1 MFYLRAAKRII
12 YEAGHSRN
20 ASADPSDVKA
30 QEPSSR
36 NATNLTTMSRLTGAP
51 SAALGNAQSQNSQQA
66 GAGGSSPRDSGA
78 GPAGAAPPSETGDPF
93 GVARFD
99 LSPILDGVLALTCSV
114 LVQPSPPSDP
124 LAKPQ
129 NATSS
134 GPITTAII
142 FGDGIGPQRFIT
154 IRHCEFSV

>member
-1 MFYLRAAKRII
+1 MQ
-12 YEAGHSRN
+12 EAGSRN
-20 ASADPSDVKA
+20 V
-30 QEPSSR
+30 
-36 NATNLTTMSRLTGAP
+36 TNLTAVSRLTGPQP
-51 SAALGNAQSQNSQQA
+51 SIALGSSSQSQNPQQ
-66 GAGGSSPRDSGA
+66 GAGSPRDTGA
-78 GPAGAAPPSETGDPF
+78 DGTSPPSDTGDPF

-142 FGDGIGPQRFIT
+142 FGDGMHIHT
-154 IRHCEFSV
+154 L